1 VRTIAAER
9 SGVSE
14 GRTAQRMRARL
25 VRYIYCHVPHAFTRC
40 AALRQV
46 CALVGDEG
54 DATPFT
60 REVTVEKV
68 STKLHDNGYQRR
80 GNEALFH
87 LPPRAHSHSL
97 ARTDDPNPWS
107 CAPNPYRGH
116 AATTAAVARCRR
128 WAALLCLDFAPLH
141 TGFVCSALGV
151 SGGRSGK
158 VGAARGKW
166 GPLGVSGGRSSTD
179 ERFRSCTTDTP
190 AGGCKRSSFSA
201 RRTTR

>member
-1 VRTIAAER
+1 MRTIAAER

-87 LPPRAHSHSL
+87 PLGRTRTRSLASTIRTRGRARPLPTAAMLPPRPPSRAAADGL
-97 ARTDDPNPWS
+97 RC
-107 CAPNPYRGH
+107 CASTLRRC
-116 AATTAAVARCRR
+116 TRVSSAV
-128 WAALLCLDFAPLH
+128 
-141 TGFVCSALGV
+141 
-151 SGGRSGK
+151 RSG
-158 VGAARGKW
+158 
-166 GPLGVSGGRSSTD
+166 
-179 ERFRSCTTDTP
+179 
-190 AGGCKRSSFSA
+190 
-201 RRTTR
+201 

>member
-1 VRTIAAER
+1 MRTIAAER

-25 VRYIYCHVPHAFTRC
+25 VRYIYCYVPHAFTRC

-87 LPPRAHSHSL
+87 PPPRGALALARSLAPTILTRGRARPIPTAAMLPPRPPCRALPPVGCVAAPRLCAAAHTF
-97 ARTDDPNPWS
+97 RPQCP
-107 CAPNPYRGH
+107 RGK
-116 AATTAAVARCRR
+116 C
-128 WAALLCLDFAPLH
+128 
-141 TGFVCSALGV
+141 
-151 SGGRSGK
+151 
-158 VGAARGKW
+158 GAARGKW
-166 GPLGVSGGRSSTD
+166 EPLGGSEGRSFIAK
-179 ERFRSCTTDTP
+179 RVRSCTTDTP
-190 AGGCKRSSFSA
+190 AGGCKRSSSSA